1 MAKALFS
8 MGGSSG
14 LGWSD
19 FLEVCQTCDELGFWG
34 FYPSDHLMQVGA
46 GRGPTPKRLE
56 GLTVMAAMA
65 GHTKNL
71 RLGMLVMNN
80 NLRHPVITAKMV
92 NTIDHASGGR
102 AELGIGSGNYKAE
115 FDVHG
120 IPFPGFGERLDR
132 LDEALSVIRAL
143 WTQEKANFE
152 GRYYSLHDAP
162 TDPHPVQQPHP
173 PIIVGGTG
181 ERTMRVAAKHATD
194 YNQIAPLED
203 VRANLAKMEAI
214 CAETGKGFGTMRHS
228 VQLQIK
234 LTDDAGAVEQVL
246 ARGAS
251 LATKRSERYDD
262 PESLVRDSMLLG
274 SVGEIT
280 EQVGRWVEAGV
291 DHFILMTPRP
301 FDRRMME
308 RFAAEVAPAFA

>member
-1 MAKALFS
+1 
-8 MGGSSG
+8 
-14 LGWSD
+14 
-19 FLEVCQTCDELGFWG
+19 
-34 FYPSDHLMQVGA
+34 
-46 GRGPTPKRLE
+46 
-56 GLTVMAAMA
+56 
-65 GHTKNL
+65 
-71 RLGMLVMNN
+71 
-80 NLRHPVITAKMV
+80 
-92 NTIDHASGGR
+92 
-102 AELGIGSGNYKAE
+102 
-115 FDVHG
+115 
-120 IPFPGFGERLDR
+120 
-132 LDEALSVIRAL
+132 
-143 WTQEKANFE
+143 
-152 GRYYSLHDAP
+152 
-162 TDPHPVQQPHP
+162 
-173 PIIVGGTG
+173 
-181 ERTMRVAAKHATD
+181 MRVAAKHATD
-194 YNQIAPLED
+194 YNQIAPLRD

-214 CAETGKGFGTMRHS
+214 CAGAGKDFGTMRHS

-262 PESLVRDSMLLG
+262 PESQVRDSMLLG

>member
-203 VRANLAKMEAI
+203 VRANLVKMEAI
-214 CAETGKGFGTMRHS
+214 CAETGGERCSTGP
-228 VQLQIK
+228 QIVPLK
-234 LTDDAGAVEQVL
+234 
-246 ARGAS
+246 ARAP
-251 LATKRSERYDD
+251 RSGPAIR
-262 PESLVRDSMLLG
+262 PLRPLG
-274 SVGEIT
+274 SNTGHTASIST
-280 EQVGRWVEAGV
+280 RHRPAP
-291 DHFILMTPRP
+291 DPRRTCDS
-301 FDRRMME
+301 FSIDISWD
-308 RFAAEVAPAFA
+308 